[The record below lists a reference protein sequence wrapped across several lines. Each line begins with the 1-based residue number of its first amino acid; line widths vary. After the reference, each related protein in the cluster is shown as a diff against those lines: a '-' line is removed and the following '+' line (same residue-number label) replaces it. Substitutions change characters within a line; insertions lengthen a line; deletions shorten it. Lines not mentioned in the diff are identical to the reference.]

1 MPDVSRL
8 TGRWGWWGGWG
19 LSAFAVLVIV
29 AFALTSARSP
39 QSEAAGAI
47 AGEAMIIDNVAS
59 LDRVVVKATG
69 LKPAGIGQVHRIWLV
84 ADDGSSGRYLGD
96 VIPDAAGTVAFT
108 WDQPAGENL
117 LSQYSQVTISLES
130 GAAGSKPSGTA
141 LRSGRVDAAAVS
153 QVRRLLSRWPDSR
166 YGVATI
172 SGLNRQAHIAR
183 DVAWVLREAA
193 VHSDWD
199 TARRKAEQLVN
210 LVEGRRGQFYADHN
224 GDGRIE
230 DPGDGTGFLP
240 YSWAALTQTQF
251 IYATASDEG
260 YATSAQ
266 ALQSPVTFAML
277 SAGFLRDTGREV
289 ARSKD
294 GYTIQDLAGHL
305 VTATNYLLAATDPG
319 DDPDLRAILEDRAMT
334 PVTVGA
340 RALVT
345 IGLAEVAR

>member
-1 MPDVSRL
+1 MPNVSSFG
-8 TGRWGWWGGWG
+8 GRWGWWGVPAAILFVLLG
-19 LSAFAVLVIV
+19 LVSSAG
-29 AFALTSARSP
+29 RSTTG
-39 QSEAAGAI
+39 EAAGAI
-47 AGEAMIIDNVAS
+47 AGEATLVDNVAS
-59 LDRVVVKATG
+59 LDRVVVKASG
-69 LKPAGIGQVHRIWLV
+69 LKPAGLGQVYRVWLV
-84 ADDGSSGRYLGD
+84 ADDGSVGRYLGD
-96 VIPDAAGTVAFT
+96 VIPDATGAVAFT

-117 LSQYSQVTISLES
+117 LAQYSQVTISLES
-130 GAAGSKPSGTA
+130 GTAGAKPTGTA
-141 LRSGRVDAAAVS
+141 LRAGRVDTAAVS

-172 SGLNRQAHIAR
+172 TGLNRQAHIAR

-193 VHSDWD
+193 VHGDWD
-199 TARRKAEQLVN
+199 LARRKAEQLVN

-240 YSWAALTQTQF
+240 YSWGALTQTQF
-251 IYATASDEG
+251 VYTTASDEE
-260 YATSAQ
+260 YAKSAL

-305 VTATNYLLAATDPG
+305 VTATNFLLAATDPG
-319 DDPDLRAILEDRAMT
+319 DDPDLRAILEDRQLT
-334 PVTVGA
+334 PVSAGA

-345 IGLAEVAR
+345 FGLTEVAR

>member
-1 MPDVSRL
+1 MPTDGQDR
-8 TGRWGWWGGWG
+8 RWWQWWGMAVAAVALAATITA
-19 LSAFAVLVIV
+19 LSGESPA
-29 AFALTSARSP
+29 TS
-39 QSEAAGAI
+39 AAGAI
-47 AGEAMIIDNVAS
+47 AGQATLLDNAS
-59 LDRVVVKATG
+59 GLDRVVVSATG
-69 LKPAGIGQVHRIWLV
+69 LRAPGVGQVHRVWLV
-84 ADDGSSGRYLGD
+84 SDDGATGRYLGD
-96 VIPDAAGTVAFT
+96 VIPDATGAVAFT

-117 LSQYSQVTISLES
+117 LAQYSQVTISLES
-130 GAAGSKPSGTA
+130 GAAGTKPGGTMVRTGK
-141 LRSGRVDAAAVS
+141 LDAASLS

-166 YGVATI
+166 YGVAAI
-172 SGLNRQAHIAR
+172 PGLHRQAHIAR

-193 VHSDWD
+193 VHGDWD
-199 TARRKAEQLVN
+199 LARRKAEQLVN

-240 YSWAALTQTQF
+240 YSWGALTQTQF
-251 IYATASDEG
+251 VYTTASDEE
-260 YATSAQ
+260 YAKSAL

-305 VTATNYLLAATDPG
+305 VTATNFLLAATDPG
-319 DDPDLRAILEDRAMT
+319 DEPDLLAILEDREMT
-334 PVTVGA
+334 SVTSGA